1 MNDNLTELLENE
13 WYLVRH
19 SGETPEIALHSA
31 IYYLIRAKDGP
42 RLVLSEEQMNWL
54 RQAAVERFSEIIL
67 RDLHHVNS
75 GTPIYRGISRSIIN
89 YRRFCTFCERQNIDP
104 SRLRQQV
111 AEALIVFLVIELAEV
126 SEAKRLSIINCT
138 YHELQKFA
146 EELGVDL
153 NSGVSDIAAFCLS
166 NQ

>member
-1 MNDNLTELLENE
+1 MSDNLTELLENE

-42 RLVLSEEQMNWL
+42 QLVLSAEHLDWL
-54 RQAAVERFSEIIL
+54 RQAAMERFSEIIL

-89 YRRFCTFCERQNIDP
+89 YRRFCIFCERQKID
-104 SRLRQQV
+104 SEGLRQRV
-111 AEALIVFLVIELAEV
+111 AEALVVFLVIELAEV
-126 SEAKRLSIINCT
+126 SEGKRLSIINCT
-138 YHELQKFA
+138 YQELQMFA

-153 NSGVSDIAAFCLS
+153 NSGFSDIATYCLS
-166 NQ
+166 SH